1 MKMIK
6 EVNLKHDVFKNYDE
20 QENMIEIF
28 RFEDP
33 EGFMV
38 IRRTKDNF
46 TIRLSAD
53 KEIQALDEIENVLMP
68 YLEGKV
74 FMIIDVNQE
83 KLVEYL
89 ENKGV
94 KLWFGYYD
102 MSLESYDKEMIL
114 GELIDYDGELDIYR
128 HILGKAFEPMRSLH
142 GFEPYDW
149 YEANPEGAK
158 EEFEEAS
165 SKHNFYGYRIDGDIV
180 GVGIAID
187 NMIDLIGIRPDLQ
200 KKGYGRELLRGVV
213 ADMFRKGIDKIE
225 IGVVESNQHV
235 YKLYSDEGF
244 KTDCHKRM
252 YKNY

>member
-1 MKMIK
+1 MRVIK
-6 EVNLKHDVFKNYDE
+6 EANLEHDVFKDYKKEDH
-20 QENMIEIF
+20 ILEIF
-28 RFEDP
+28 RFEEP
-33 EGFMV
+33 EGFMI
-38 IRRTKDNF
+38 IRRTKENF
-46 TIRLSAD
+46 NVRISAEEEIIDFEEIKTIL
-53 KEIQALDEIENVLMP
+53 KP
-68 YLEGKV
+68 YLKGHV
-74 FMIIDVNQE
+74 YMIIDVNQE

-89 ENKGV
+89 ETRNV

-102 MSLESYDKEMIL
+102 MSIESYDQEMVL
-114 GELIDYDGELDIYR
+114 GEFVDYNGELEVYS

-158 EEFEEAS
+158 EEFKEAN
-165 SKHNFYGYRIDGDIV
+165 SKNNFYGYRVNGEIV
-180 GVGIAID
+180 GVGIVID

-213 ADMFRKGIDKIE
+213 SDMFSRNIDKIE

-235 YKLYSDEGF
+235 YKLYSSEGF